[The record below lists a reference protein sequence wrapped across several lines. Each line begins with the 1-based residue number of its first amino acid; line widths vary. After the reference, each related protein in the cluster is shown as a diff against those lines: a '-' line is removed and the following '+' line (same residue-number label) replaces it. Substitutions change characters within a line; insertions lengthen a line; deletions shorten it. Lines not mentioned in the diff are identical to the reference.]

1 MPVPTAGR
9 HSLNGRANKVIP
21 PKVILPMRRSLM
33 LFAKAAISIL
43 LLYLSL
49 RSVNL
54 TVLGE
59 RLSRLHAGWIA
70 ASLAILAAQLFLLAA
85 RWRMIAQGCGLTPRY
100 ATMLRVSFIGTFFN
114 QVLPS
119 TVGGDAA
126 RIYMLAR
133 GQGGWAGATYSVL
146 IDRVAGIFALTLIV
160 FLCLP
165 WTLTLVQDP
174 VARIVLILI
183 GFGAIGG
190 ALVFLAIGR
199 IRWKPLMRWAPTRHL
214 VEVSRTAWRICGSPR
229 AISNILA
236 LSFIVHLMTV
246 LATWCMVQS
255 VSASVDFALL
265 LFMVPPV
272 ILIATVPIS
281 IAGWGVREGS
291 MIVAFAYAGLPQSD
305 GLVVSVLIGITF
317 FIIGAIGGLIW
328 IADGMRRPRTVDLPA
343 VPTGEHT

>member
-1 MPVPTAGR
+1 
-9 HSLNGRANKVIP
+9 
-21 PKVILPMRRSLM
+21 MRRSLL

-49 RSVNL
+49 RAVNL
-54 TVLGE
+54 SALGE

-70 ASLAILAAQLFLLAA
+70 GSLVILAAQIFLLTA
-85 RWRMIAQGCGLTPRY
+85 RWQTIAQGCGLAPRY
-100 ATMLRVSFIGTFFN
+100 ATMLRVSFIATFFN

-126 RIYMLAR
+126 RIYLLAR
-133 GQGGWAGATYSVL
+133 DGGGWAGAAYSVL

-174 VARIVLILI
+174 FARIVLILI
-183 GFGAIGG
+183 GCGAIGG
-190 ALVFLAIGR
+190 AAVFLAIGR
-199 IRWKPLMRWAPTRHL
+199 IRWKPLMHWAPTRHL
-214 VEVSRTAWRICGSPR
+214 VEVSRTAWRICGSWR
-229 AISNILA
+229 SVALILAISFA
-236 LSFIVHLMTV
+236 VHLMTV
-246 LATWCMVQS
+246 LAAWCMVQS
-255 VSASVDFALL
+255 VSATVSFTLL

-305 GLVVSVLIGITF
+305 GLVVSVLIGATF
-317 FIIGAIGGLIW
+317 FVIGAIGGLLW
-328 IADGMRRPRTVDLPA
+328 VADGARRPKVLDIPA
-343 VPTGEHT
+343 RPAQNENL

>member
-1 MPVPTAGR
+1 MPLAE
-9 HSLNGRANKVIP
+9 GRANKVIP
-21 PKVILPMRRSLM
+21 PMRRSLM
-33 LFAKAAISIL
+33 LLAKAAVSIL

-54 TVLGE
+54 TALGE
-59 RLSRLHAGWIA
+59 RLSRLHIGWIA
-70 ASLAILAAQLFLLAA
+70 VSLAILAAQLFLLAV
-85 RWRMIAQGCGLTPRY
+85 RWRIIAQGCGLTPRY
-100 ATMLRVSFIGTFFN
+100 ATILRVSFIGTFFN

-133 GQGGWAGATYSVL
+133 ETGGWAGATYSVL

-174 VARIVLILI
+174 VARIVLVLI

-190 ALVFLAIGR
+190 ALIFLAIGR
-199 IRWKPLMRWAPTRHL
+199 IRWKPLMHWAPTRHL
-214 VEVSRTAWRICGSPR
+214 VEVSRTAARICGSWQT
-229 AISNILA
+229 ISVIL
-236 LSFIVHLMTV
+236 LISFVVHFMTV
-246 LATWCMVQS
+246 LAAWSLVQS
-255 VSASVDFALL
+255 VSASANFELL

-317 FIIGAIGGLIW
+317 FVIGAIGGLIW
-328 IADGMRRPRTVDLPA
+328 VAGGMRQPTTADGIASPA
-343 VPTGEHT
+343 REST

>member
-1 MPVPTAGR
+1 
-9 HSLNGRANKVIP
+9 
-21 PKVILPMRRSLM
+21 MRRSLM

-43 LLYLSL
+43 LLYVSL

-54 TVLGE
+54 AVLGE

-70 ASLAILAAQLFLLAA
+70 ASLAILAAQVFLLAG
-85 RWRMIAQGCGLTPRY
+85 RWQLIAQGCGLASRY
-100 ATMLRVSFIGTFFN
+100 ATMLRISFIATFFN

-133 GQGGWAGATYSVL
+133 DSGGWAGAAYSVL
-146 IDRVAGIFALTLIV
+146 IDRVAGIFTLTLIV

-165 WTLTLVQDP
+165 WTLALVQDP
-174 VARIVLILI
+174 FARIVLILI
-183 GFGAIGG
+183 GCGAIAG
-190 ALVFLAIGR
+190 AFVFLTIGH
-199 IRWKPLMRWAPTRHL
+199 IRWKQLMHWAPTRHL
-214 VEVSRTAWRICGSPR
+214 VEVSRAAWRICGSWQKLTVIL
-229 AISNILA
+229 AISFA
-236 LSFIVHLMTV
+236 VHLMTV
-246 LATWCMVQS
+246 LAAWCMVQS
-255 VSASVDFALL
+255 VSASVSPILL

-305 GLVVSVLIGITF
+305 GLVVSVLIGATF
-317 FIIGAIGGLIW
+317 FAIGTIGGLLW
-328 IADGMRRPRTVDLPA
+328 VTGDMRRPKTLDIPA
-343 VPTGEHT
+343 RPAQGENA

>member
-1 MPVPTAGR
+1 MPSGYGMPFAE
-9 HSLNGRANKVIP
+9 GRANKVIP
-21 PKVILPMRRSLM
+21 PMRRLLM
-33 LFAKAAISIL
+33 LFAKAAISVL

-54 TVLGE
+54 AALGD
-59 RLSRLHAGWIA
+59 RLSRLHAGWIVI
-70 ASLAILAAQLFLLAA
+70 SLAILAAQLVLLAA
-85 RWRMIAQGCGLTPRY
+85 RWRMIAQGCGLAPRY
-100 ATMLRVSFIGTFFN
+100 TTMLRVSFIGMFFN

-133 GQGGWAGATYSVL
+133 EEGGWAGATYSVL

-174 VARIVLILI
+174 VARIVLVLI
-183 GFGAIGG
+183 GFGAIVG
-190 ALVFLAIGR
+190 ALVFLAVGR
-199 IRWKPLMRWAPTRHL
+199 IRWKPLLHWRPTRHL
-214 VEVSRTAWRICGSPR
+214 VEVSRTAWRICGSWR
-229 AISNILA
+229 AISIILA

-246 LATWCMVQS
+246 LAAWCMVQS
-255 VSASVDFALL
+255 VSASVNFTLL

-272 ILIATVPIS
+272 ILIATVPVS

-317 FIIGAIGGLIW
+317 FVIGAIGGLIW
-328 IADGMRRPRTVDLPA
+328 IAGGMRRPETTDVAAKPA
-343 VPTGEHT
+343 RETT

>member
-1 MPVPTAGR
+1 
-9 HSLNGRANKVIP
+9 
-21 PKVILPMRRSLM
+21 MRRSLM
-33 LFAKAAISIL
+33 LFAKAAVSIL

-54 TVLGE
+54 AALGE
-59 RLSRLHAGWIA
+59 RLSRLHPGWIA

-85 RWRMIAQGCGLTPRY
+85 RWQLIAQGCGLTPRY
-100 ATMLRVSFIGTFFN
+100 ATMLRVSFIATFFN

-133 GQGGWAGATYSVL
+133 EQGGWAGATYSVL

-165 WTLTLVQDP
+165 WTLALVQDP
-174 VARIVLILI
+174 VARIVLFLI
-183 GFGAIGG
+183 GFGAIAG
-190 ALVFLAIGR
+190 AMVFLAIGR
-199 IRWKPLMRWAPTRHL
+199 IRWKPLMHWTPTRHL
-214 VEVSRTAWRICGSPR
+214 VEVSRTAWRICGSWR
-229 AISNILA
+229 TLSTILVV
-236 LSFIVHLMTV
+236 SFIVHLMTV
-246 LATWCMVQS
+246 LAAWCMVQS
-255 VSASVDFALL
+255 VSASVNFELL

-272 ILIATVPIS
+272 ILIATVPVS

-317 FIIGAIGGLIW
+317 FVIGAIGGLIW
-328 IADGMRRPRTVDLPA
+328 VAGGMRRPKTADIAPKPA
-343 VPTGEHT
+343 GETS

>member
-1 MPVPTAGR
+1 
-9 HSLNGRANKVIP
+9 
-21 PKVILPMRRSLM
+21 MRRWLM
-33 LFAKAAISIL
+33 PFAKAAISIL
-43 LLYLSL
+43 LLYVSL

-54 TVLGE
+54 AALGE

-85 RWRMIAQGCGLTPRY
+85 RWQMIAQGCGLALRY
-100 ATMLRVSFIGTFFN
+100 ATMLRVSFVATFFN

-133 GQGGWAGATYSVL
+133 DGGGWAGAAYSVL

-165 WTLTLVQDP
+165 WTLALVQDP
-174 VARIVLILI
+174 LARTVLVLI
-183 GFGAIGG
+183 GCGAIGG

-199 IRWKPLMRWAPTRHL
+199 VRWKPLMHWAPTRHL
-214 VEVSRTAWRICGSPR
+214 VEVSRTAWRICGSWR
-229 AISNILA
+229 TIAVILA
-236 LSFIVHLMTV
+236 LSFVVHLMTV
-246 LATWCMVQS
+246 LAAWCMVQS
-255 VSASVDFALL
+255 VSASASFALL

-272 ILIATVPIS
+272 ILIATVPVS

-305 GLVVSVLIGITF
+305 GLVVSVLIGATF
-317 FIIGAIGGLIW
+317 FAIGAIGGLIW
-328 IADGMRRPRTVDLPA
+328 VTGDARRPKVLDMPA
-343 VPTGEHT
+343 KPAPSESA